1 MATTPVTEKQVVSA
15 TNEAADSQNDAG
27 PTVTSPE
34 AEGEEEVEGGFKSFI
49 RVFNYGRPID
59 YVLLFIG
66 IAAAIGSGVA
76 LAMVNL
82 VIGQFIS
89 LTSNYTTG
97 TNPPDDY
104 MQQVSKFA
112 LYYVYI
118 GIARLVLTYVYS
130 TLLTYVALNLTRNLR
145 HQYLRAA
152 LGQEVGFFDQGEG
165 GSISMQA
172 TSNGRLV
179 QSGMS
184 EKLGQIFQAIATF
197 IGAFVIAFISQWKL
211 TLILIC
217 ILPALLILVFV
228 TGGIDAGIETQVLKI
243 YAQAG
248 AYAESVIGSVRTTHA
263 FSLGPRMSDK
273 YTKYLD
279 DAKTLGYKK
288 NLLYGIMFGGEYFV
302 IFAGMGLA
310 FWQGITMIARGEVDE
325 IGTVFTVLFSVII
338 AASTLNSIVPH
349 MVTFSRAA
357 TAAAELFVLIDRV
370 SEINP
375 FDDSG
380 EKPTDTAGEIE
391 LEGVTFS
398 YPTRPDVRVL
408 EEFSLRI
415 PAGKVTALVGPSGS
429 GKSTIVGLMERWY
442 NPSSGSIKLD
452 GKSIDQ
458 LNLKWLRTNVRLV
471 QQEPV
476 LFNGTVLEN
485 IANGLVGTQW
495 ESESPEQKLQR
506 VQAAAKKAFADDF
519 IQGLPQGYDTRIGE
533 RGGLLS
539 GGQKQRIA
547 IARSIVSEPKILLLD
562 EATSALDPHAEG
574 IVQKALDEASKNR
587 TTITIAHK
595 LKTIQGADNIVVMKQ
610 GKIVEQGRHDDL
622 VAMDGEYATLVN
634 AQDLSSEKTEAAT
647 EDTSE
652 EGEEILSIKQ
662 TQSLGRQKTADVETA
677 EAFQSREDFNVAPRT
692 GVIRTIWK
700 LVRATP
706 ELNTCYGVVG
716 LACLAGAGLYPGQTI
731 LIGKVLDVFG
741 SDDMQS
747 RGNFISLM
755 FFIMACALLIVYG
768 VLGWA
773 TNIVAQTFSKKV
785 RSDIFSAF
793 LRQDLRFFD
802 RPENTVGALTS
813 HIDSYAQAIFELMGF
828 NISLVIFCVSNVLVC
843 SILSIVVSWKLGL
856 VGVFAGIPPLLG
868 AGYLRIRIET
878 KMDSDIDEKFSQSA
892 SVASET
898 VTAIRTVS
906 SLAIEEDVLRRYT
919 HELDTAIGQAKTPL
933 FNMMIW
939 FSFTQSVEYFILAL
953 GFWWGSKLVS
963 NGEISFYQFIV
974 SFMGVYFSGQAAGQ
988 LFSFAGSFTQANSA
1002 ANYYFWICGLQPTIQ
1017 ETQENINKVPKE
1029 GCNSYKFE
1037 DVEFSYPLAPDNRVL
1052 KGVSLD
1058 VEPGQFVAFVGASG
1072 CGKSTM
1078 ISLLERFYDPT
1089 SGSITID
1096 GSDSLSDLNPRAYRS
1111 RVALVQQ
1118 EPTLFPGSIRENI
1131 SMGIDMDVVNKQDG
1145 PVTVDDKLIEEAC
1158 RAANAWDFVSS
1169 LPEGL
1174 STPCGT
1180 GGSQLSGGQRQRIA
1194 IARALIRNPSVI
1206 LLDEATSALDTESER
1221 VVQAALMEA
1230 SSTGKRITIAV
1241 AHRLSTVRTANRIF
1255 VFYGGRIVEAGTHS
1269 ELIAQGGMYSKMCE
1283 AQSLDGSAE

>member
-1 MATTPVTEKQVVSA
+1 MATTPATEKQAVSA
-15 TNEAADSQNDAG
+15 TNEATDSQNDAG
-27 PTVTSPE
+27 SAVTSPE

-59 YVLLFIG
+59 YVLLSIG

-89 LTSNYTTG
+89 LTSNYTSSSD
-97 TNPPDDY
+97 PPDNY

-118 GIARLVLTYVYS
+118 GVARLVLTYVYS

-197 IGAFVIAFISQWKL
+197 VGAFVIAFVSQWKL

-310 FWQGITMIARGEVDE
+310 FWQGITMIARGEVEE

-375 FDDSG
+375 FDESG

-391 LEGVTFS
+391 LEGVTFR

-408 EEFSLRI
+408 EEFSLRV

-495 ESESPEQKLQR
+495 ESELPEQKLQR

-652 EGEEILSIKQ
+652 EDEETLSIKQ
-662 TQSLGRQKTADVETA
+662 TQSLVRRKTADVETA
-677 EAFQSREDFNVAPRT
+677 EVFQSREDFNAAPRT
-692 GVIRTIWK
+692 GVIMTIWK

-755 FFIMACALLIVYG
+755 FFIMACALLVVYG

-919 HELDTAIGQAKTPL
+919 HELDTAIGQAKAPL

-1017 ETQENINKVPKE
+1017 ETEENIKRVPKE

-1145 PVTVDDKLIEEAC
+1145 PVAVDDKLIEEAC